1 MKKNAKRLLS
11 VILALSLLMAF
22 TISGVPYAKAE
33 TDHTESSDDGL
44 IGEGRHEGELPL
56 AIGEIESI
64 ESADATFTISL
75 DENAPVVSAEEVNL
89 TEEEEEDEGG
99 VMSAIGGFFSGL
111 ADFIFPTTTAKAAS
125 DRLKVT
131 YSGYVS
137 YCNHRMGYKYVSE
150 DGKYKNHLV
159 YCLDIGKNST
169 DGTIEAGKNVSAK
182 ITYCLVNGAQTKGGK
197 CKNSKYSSGS
207 AEADYFI
214 TSAAIH
220 VLNGEV
226 KLSYY
231 NNGSGVYKNIEQ
243 LVTDAKK
250 VNKNEYDLSTGRT
263 KDITYT
269 ITPKTSEWKDM
280 GNGLYRSKDKFV
292 RTKEGPIIDV
302 AYSITGAPSGMTTG
316 EINKSSSDISDE
328 DDLKKY
334 DICVAQTDKDKTSA
348 NFYLYAKQEAY
359 ERIIAEQKT
368 IKVKADVKAN
378 EKGGRSWKPTIVSQQ
393 KITFLEEFEN
403 PKSISASVKIP
414 PTNPQKGSIL
424 IKKVA
429 KGDNKPVEGATY
441 YLYEDPDCE
450 ELFCELHPDSSGTGV
465 YASDIED
472 ITQDTYYL
480 KEIINPDGYVLD
492 ERVIPVDISYFTLY
506 DASGTMIQE
515 GREYTH
521 EEEEEPVNVMII
533 KKDGNTGA
541 TVTNAGFAVFDD
553 EACTKRTMIDP
564 ESPSKGEVPILTYSE
579 DLDGYV
585 SEKFSKTQD
594 TYYIKET
601 TVPEGYVDTDTVY
614 PVSVDRG
621 ELATIDNVTNTAIKC
636 EVSATKQD
644 SETKDPQ
651 GDAKLV
657 GATYGIY
664 AAGDINH
671 PDGSGYMKGTEIT
684 ATAGTDF
691 VPNDVEARTDA
702 LLATIKTD
710 EDGKFGFKDLYYGNY
725 YIREIEP
732 SEGYLLSETRY
743 DLNFKS
749 KGNTSA
755 EIKLDQEV
763 TETVKKQAFEL
774 IKVSTSGDNTET
786 KLVKDAEFTVKLA
799 SEIEKVGWDAAKTYD
814 VLTTD
819 EKGFARSKELPYGTY
834 TVKETKVPAELY
846 KTDDFTVKVTED
858 SRTPQVWR
866 TFNDAPFEAYIRL
879 IKKDTETKQIVL
891 LSGVTFKIKKKGE
904 EGYISQKV
912 GDKHIEEFVTDE
924 TGTVTTP
931 LKLIYGDYELTE
943 IKAPYGYL
951 LNETSIPFTVTK
963 EGAVQVREDEDGDPV
978 IDVELD
984 NAPVKGKVI
993 IHKIGEILTGITYDT
1008 IFDRILTG
1016 ITGDNRSVTF
1026 TYGDAPLDGA
1036 EFVLIADEDIYTPD
1050 HQVVDG
1056 KRTLAT
1062 YDGKPVKKDE
1072 IIARGTTASGGAVT
1086 FENLPLGKYHVE
1098 EVSAPKGFVKSDQ
1111 KYPFDLQYA
1120 DDHTA
1125 VIEASSDVKD
1135 ERQKLELTVVKTESA
1150 VSESAADLEA
1160 ASGSAVSTESPS
1172 ASPEASVSASA
1183 TPAATAIA
1191 TASPAP
1197 SATPEE
1203 SATPASTTA
1212 EVTTGSAITLNPDT
1226 AGTPVAGATYGV
1238 YATTDIKDKDGNV
1251 LVEAGT
1257 LIEQEKTDENG
1268 KIAFA
1273 ADLPL
1278 GKYFIREIE
1287 PAPGYLNDENEY
1299 TVDFTNPEV
1308 DVKVTKKELRV
1319 NDIPIITRLS
1329 KTDITSASE
1338 IADATLQILDHNDEV
1353 FAEWTTDGKPYYV
1366 SGIPAGDYTLREIS
1380 APYGYKVATEVE
1392 FTVKESSEIDTV
1404 TMVDDRVMG
1413 ILAIEKT
1420 DRETG
1425 DPIKG
1430 VTFEVYG
1437 PDGEVVDTLVTDED
1451 GKATSKPLPIGTY
1464 KENGEFDK
1472 PFTYTVK
1479 ETKQAAGYIPND
1491 ATYSV
1496 QFKYDDVATEDIV
1509 HTLKVTNVPTE
1520 PKLPQTGGDGTHW
1533 IYLSALLVG
1542 AGTGVF
1548 LYRRKKNKKIGG

>member
-1 MKKNAKRLLS
+1 MRKNAKRLLS
-11 VILALSLLMAF
+11 AILALSLLMAF

-33 TDHTESSDDGL
+33 SDHTETSDNGL
-44 IGEGRHEGELPL
+44 IGDERNENEFPL
-56 AIGEIESI
+56 SIGEITSI
-64 ESADATFTISL
+64 ESADASFTISL
-75 DENAPVVSAEEVNL
+75 NENAPVVSAEEVDL
-89 TEEEEEDEGG
+89 SEEKEEDEGG
-99 VMSAIGGFFSGL
+99 VLSAIGGLFSSL

-125 DRLKVT
+125 DKLKVT

-137 YCNHRMGYKYVSE
+137 YCKHRMGYKYVSE
-150 DGKYKNHLV
+150 DGKYKDRLV

-182 ITYCLVNGAQTKGGK
+182 ITYCLVNGAQKKGGK
-197 CKNSKYSSGS
+197 CKNSKYSSDS
-207 AEADYFI
+207 ANADYFI

-220 VLNGEV
+220 VVNGEV

-231 NNGSGVYKNIEQ
+231 NDGSGVYKNIEQ
-243 LVTDAKK
+243 LVNDAKK
-250 VNKNEYDLSTGRT
+250 VKSSEYNLSTGRT
-263 KDITYT
+263 KDITYK
-269 ITPKTSEWKDM
+269 ITPSVSEWIDM
-280 GNGLYRSKDKFV
+280 GDGLYRSKDKFV

-302 AYSITGAPSGMTTG
+302 SYSITGAPSGLTTG
-316 EINKSSSDISDE
+316 EINKSSSDISDA

-334 DICVAQTDKDKTSA
+334 DICVAQTNKDSASA

-359 ERIIAEQKT
+359 DQIIAQQKT
-368 IKVKADVKAN
+368 IKVKANVRAN

-393 KITFLEEFEN
+393 RITLLEEFEN
-403 PKSISASVKIP
+403 PKSTSASVKVP
-414 PTNPQKGSIL
+414 PSKPEKGSIL

-429 KGDNKPVEGATY
+429 KGDNKPINGATY
-441 YLYEDPDCE
+441 YLYEDPECE
-450 ELFCELHPDSSGTGV
+450 DLFCELHPDGTGNGV

-480 KEIINPDGYVLD
+480 KEIINPDGYILD
-492 ERVIPVDISYFTLY
+492 EKVYTVDKSYFTLY

-521 EEEEEPVNVMII
+521 EEEEEPVNIMIT
-533 KKDGNTGA
+533 KKDSDSGV
-541 TVTNAGFAVFDD
+541 TVTNAGFAIFDD
-553 EACTKRTMIDP
+553 AACTKRTLYDP
-564 ESPSKGEVPILTYSE
+564 ASPSKGEVPILTYSE

-585 SEKFSKTQD
+585 SEKFIKTQD
-594 TYYIKET
+594 TYYVKEVN
-601 TVPEGYVDTDTVY
+601 VPEGYQDTGKVYTVN
-614 PVSVDRG
+614 VDRG
-621 ELATIDNVTNTAIKC
+621 ELSTIEDVLNTAIKC
-636 EVSATKQD
+636 EVSAVKLD
-644 SETKDPQ
+644 AETRDPQ
-651 GDAKLV
+651 GDATLV
-657 GATYGIY
+657 GATYGLY
-664 AAGDINH
+664 AAEDINH

-684 ATAGTDF
+684 ATSGTDF
-691 VPNDVEARTDA
+691 TPNDTDARANA

-710 EDGKFGFKDLYYGNY
+710 PEGKFGFKDLYYGNY
-725 YIREIEP
+725 YIKELEP

-763 TETVKKQAFEL
+763 TETVKKQAFEI
-774 IKVSTSGDNTET
+774 IKVSTSGESTEIP
-786 KLVKDAEFTVKLA
+786 LVKGAEFTVKLA
-799 SEIEKVGWDAAKTYD
+799 SEIAKVGWDTAKTYD
-814 VLTTD
+814 VITTD
-819 EKGFARSKELPYGTY
+819 EKGFARSIELPYGTY
-834 TVKETKVPAELY
+834 TVKETKTPKDLY
-846 KTDDFTVKVTED
+846 KTKDFTVKVTED

-879 IKKDTETKQIVL
+879 IKKDTETGQIVL
-891 LSGVTFKIKKKGE
+891 LSGVTFKIKKAGE
-904 EGYISQKV
+904 DGYISQKV
-912 GDKHIEEFVTDE
+912 GDKHIEEFITDE

-931 LKLIYGDYELTE
+931 LKLLHGDYELTE

-951 LNETSIPFTVTK
+951 VKETSVPFTVTQ
-963 EGAVQVREDEDGDPV
+963 EGAVQVREDADGDPV
-978 IDVELD
+978 IDVELE
-984 NAPVKGKVI
+984 NTSVKGKVI

-1026 TYGDAPLDGA
+1026 TYGDAPLSGA
-1036 EFVLIADEDIYTPD
+1036 EFVLIADEDVYTPD
-1050 HQVVDG
+1050 HQKKDG
-1056 KRTLAT
+1056 VRTIAT
-1062 YDGKPVKKDE
+1062 YDGKSVKKDE
-1072 IIARGTTASGGAVT
+1072 IIARGTTDANGDVI
-1086 FENLPLGKYHVE
+1086 FDRLPLGKYHVE
-1098 EVSAPKGFVKSDQ
+1098 EVTAPKGFVKSDE
-1111 KYPFDLQYA
+1111 KYPFDLKYI

-1125 VIEASSDVKD
+1125 VIEAKTDVKD
-1135 ERQKLELTVVKTESA
+1135 ERQKLELTVVKSESA
-1150 VSESAADLEA
+1150 VTGSAVDLEA
-1160 ASGSAVSTESPS
+1160 TSGSAVSTETSGVSASPS
-1172 ASPEASVSASA
+1172 ATASLTPTPTASS
-1183 TPAATAIA
+1183 
-1191 TASPAP
+1191 TASPTATPDATSSPTP
-1197 SATPEE
+1197 SAPE
-1203 SATPASTTA
+1203 
-1212 EVTTGSAITLNPDT
+1212 VVTGSAITLNPDT

-1238 YATTDIKDKDGNV
+1238 FATTDILDKEGNV
-1251 LVEAGT
+1251 LVAAGT

-1268 KIAFA
+1268 KILFT

-1278 GKYFIREIE
+1278 GKYYIKEIE

-1308 DVKVTKKELRV
+1308 DVKLTKKELRV

-1329 KTDITSASE
+1329 KTDITSSSE
-1338 IADATLQILDHNDEV
+1338 IANATLQILDHNDEV

-1366 SGIPAGDYTLREIS
+1366 SAIPAGDYTLKEIS
-1380 APYGYKVATEVE
+1380 APYGYKIATEVA
-1392 FTVKESSEIDTV
+1392 FSVKESAEIEKV

-1413 ILAIEKT
+1413 ILMINKT
-1420 DRETG
+1420 DRTTG
-1425 DPIKG
+1425 DPIED
-1430 VTFEVYG
+1430 VTFEVYD
-1437 PDGEVVDTLVTDED
+1437 PDGQVVDTLITDKD

-1479 ETKQAAGYIPND
+1479 ETKPASGYVPND

-1496 QFKYDDVATEDIV
+1496 EFKYEDSATEDIV
-1509 HTLKVTNVPTE
+1509 HTLQVTNVPTE